1 MEKQLDNQR
10 TDLAF
15 PQLMGLSITARLL
28 TDTVAQLFNPFL
40 TIFAAGLGVDVVTL
54 GRLMSLRLVT
64 GIFTPL
70 LGALADRHG
79 YRRMMRLAL
88 VAIVVGLLLVGSGGG
103 MVSLVV
109 GMILMGLGQ
118 SGFVPTLHA
127 YLSARLP
134 YAIRARG
141 LGILEYSW
149 ALAGIVGLF
158 LMGYLIAATD
168 WRMPLF
174 VLAGGI
180 GVSWLLFSLLPPAHA
195 DQQHSPAPKAVISAS
210 LSDRISDFF
219 DLGERSRSAYSAILA
234 DALLFYAGMHL
245 MMIYGTWLS
254 DQYGLGAAALGSVA
268 LLMGCADLIG
278 SVSVSLFTDRLGK
291 RRSVLIGT
299 TAMLFG
305 YVLLPFLNVALPLA
319 VASIAITRGFFEFG
333 IVSQISL
340 LSEQVPDQRGKMMSL
355 GSAFVM
361 VSGALANITGPWLYV
376 TYGVGGLSIVSVIA
390 LVASLL
396 VLVAFVR
403 EPQTVAHRLVEGE
416 STFSS

>member
-1 MEKQLDNQR
+1 MANQHDQGR

-40 TIFAAGLGVDVVTL
+40 TIFAAGLGVNVVTL

-64 GIFTPL
+64 GVFTPL
-70 LGALADRHG
+70 LGALADRYG
-79 YRRMMRLAL
+79 YRRVMRLAL
-88 VAIVVGLLLVGSGGG
+88 LAILGGLLLVGSGGG
-103 MVSLVV
+103 LVTLITGMV
-109 GMILMGLGQ
+109 LMGLGQ

-134 YAIRARG
+134 YAIRAHG

-158 LMGYLIAATD
+158 LIGQLIAATD
-168 WRMPLF
+168 WRIPLF

-180 GVSWLLFSLLPPAHA
+180 GISWLLFSLLPPAHT
-195 DQQHSPAPKAVISAS
+195 DHQHSPAPKAMVSAS
-210 LSDRISDFF
+210 LLGRITDFF
-219 DLGERSRSAYSAILA
+219 DLGLRSQSAYNAILA

-268 LLMGCADLIG
+268 LLMGCADLVG

-299 TAMLFG
+299 TAMLVG

-319 VASIAITRGFFEFG
+319 IAGIAITRGFFEFG

-340 LSEQVPDQRGKMMSL
+340 LSEQVPEQRGKMMSL

-376 TYGVGGLSIVSVIA
+376 NYGVPGLCIVSVLA
-390 LVASLL
+390 LIASLL

-403 EPQTVAHRLVEGE
+403 EPQTAIYSQPVP
-416 STFSS
+416 